1 MANRSLGCGSASASL
16 RVAEATWTPGG
27 AAGAT
32 AGGVAGATA
41 GGVAG
46 VTAGGVAGAMA
57 GGSSGATSGGGV
69 WNALRAV
76 GGGIAA
82 SVSIVVSVPK
92 SRMEDEYRRWFI
104 ASKSDDVCLF
114 ANALML

>member
-1 MANRSLGCGSASASL
+1 MANRSPGCGSASASL

-32 AGGVAGATA
+32 AGGVGGATAGGVAGATA

-46 VTAGGVAGAMA
+46 AMAGGVAGAMA

-82 SVSIVVSVPK
+82 SASIVVSVPK
-92 SRMEDEYRRWFI
+92 VEDGG
-104 ASKSDDVCLF
+104 
-114 ANALML
+114 